1 MHVIHINRERVRQR
15 VGKIW
20 ELPNHKPQ
28 IYLYIQTH
36 THTHTHTHKH
46 IYVYIYIYNTI
57 NMN

>member
-36 THTHTHTHKH
+36 THTHTHKH

>member
-36 THTHTHTHKH
+36 THTHTN
-46 IYVYIYIYNTI
+46 IYMYIYIFI
-57 NMN
+57 IL